1 MDISRQQIAQ
11 LEWANYA
18 ATLPIAQVT
27 PGLEIQLSEEVII
40 TSNVFFPYL
49 DVTHA
54 CLLRVTPETVDPLI
68 DSVIDY
74 FQARALPTTIFISPA
89 CTPPDLPERL
99 SRRGFVKNEGEEAW
113 LAWPHLGQTVVPP
126 LQPTIRVKAI
136 SRADVPLFIET
147 MMLAFEMPAELA
159 PYLVQLTEPSV
170 GLPGVYHYL
179 ATVDDQPIGTCSL
192 MCFGGYGII
201 GGAGVIPAY
210 RGSRTARN
218 MAICVAREA
227 QIQKVETLLLQTA
240 SATSLERFLRIGGFK
255 KMFTR
260 TSYTFHE

>member
-27 PGLEIQLSEEVII
+27 PGMEIRLSEEVIT
-40 TSNVFFPYL
+40 TSNIFFPYL

-54 CLLRVTPETVDPLI
+54 CLLRATPETVEPLI
-68 DSVIDY
+68 DQVIAY
-74 FQARALPTTIFISPA
+74 FQASALPITVFISPA

-113 LAWPHLGQTVVPP
+113 LAWPHLDQTVLPP
-126 LQPTIRVKAI
+126 IQPTVRVKSI
-136 SRADVPLFIET
+136 TRAEVPLFVET

-159 PYLVQLTEPSV
+159 PYMVQLTEPSV
-170 GLPGVYHYL
+170 SLPGVYHYL
-179 ATVDDQPIGTCSL
+179 ATVDDQPVGTCSL
-192 MCFGGYGII
+192 MCFEEYGII
-201 GGAGVIPAY
+201 GGTGVLPAY
-210 RGSRTARN
+210 RGTRAARN

-227 QIQKVETLLLQTA
+227 QIQKIETLLLQTA
-240 SATSLERFLRIGGFK
+240 SAAPLERFLRIAGFK